1 MAGYDPLYLEY
12 FTLFHNGK
20 YFESHEVLEKLWLRD
35 RSESRD
41 FYKGLIQLAAAL
53 HHLKQG
59 NVNGAEYLRS
69 SAMGY
74 LKAYAPAY
82 LGLEVSRTLED
93 FKSLDW
99 KSVPKLEFRGHIT

>member
-1 MAGYDPLYLEY
+1 MADYDPLYLEY
-12 FTLFHNGK
+12 FTLFGKGK
-20 YFESHEVLEKLWLRD
+20 YFESHEVLEKLWLQD

-59 NVNGAEYLRS
+59 NANGAEHLRQ

-74 LKAYAPAY
+74 LKTYMPVH

-93 FKSLDW
+93 FKSLDP
-99 KSVPKLEFRGHIT
+99 KSIPQLHFKSS